1 MATDREPQLGD
12 LAGGLDRGRRELD
25 AARAGGLGRRLV
37 AVAGAP
43 IPGAPS
49 LTGRGR
55 CGVGSADGGA
65 AAAADSAACVGS
77 NVCGAAGFRRTAVAP
92 GLEVF
97 FAAVRRFAAAFD
109 GAVAAAA
116 FGRGLAL
123 AAARRVP
130 IRSGLVDGSAAST
143 PLSSFLGF
151 AFFFGLSTLS
161 AMALR
166 VYGSRS
172 GRGARPP
179 SFRHPDD
186 SAAPSYTLWVT
197 FVRSRD

>member
-1 MATDREPQLGD
+1 MGRASESGGAAVEGCFAADGVFVAAVGFVADRV
-12 LAGGLDRGRRELD
+12 LAVAAGFAADGVFAAAVGFVSVDVLD
-25 AARAGGLGRRLV
+25 AAERV
-37 AVAGAP
+37 AV
-43 IPGAPS
+43 
-49 LTGRGR
+49 
-55 CGVGSADGGA
+55 VGLAL
-65 AAAADSAACVGS
+65 V
-77 NVCGAAGFRRTAVAP
+77 AAGFA
-92 GLEVF
+92 
-97 FAAVRRFAAAFD
+97 
-109 GAVAAAA
+109 
-116 FGRGLAL
+116 

-143 PLSSFLGF
+143 PFSSFFGF
-151 AFFFGLSTLS
+151 AFFFGFSTLS

-179 SFRHPDD
+179 STWHPDD